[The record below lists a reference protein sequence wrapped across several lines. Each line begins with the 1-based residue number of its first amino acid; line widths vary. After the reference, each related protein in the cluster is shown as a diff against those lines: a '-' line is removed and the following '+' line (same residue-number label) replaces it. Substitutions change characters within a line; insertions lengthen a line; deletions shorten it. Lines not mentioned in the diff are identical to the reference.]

1 LRIFSRQP
9 ADRGQRG
16 RVDAAAIEVEIV
28 ADVEAHDASPDD
40 MVVELAH
47 GEDAVDLAFHRDR
60 RADDARRLD
69 DFAQQLLTGGL
80 RPTTVKKEKGAML
93 GTPSTDKV
101 LSQPIARGTIV
112 AMRSL

>member
-47 GEDAVDLAFHRDR
+47 GEDAVDRS
-60 RADDARRLD
+60 
-69 DFAQQLLTGGL
+69 
-80 RPTTVKKEKGAML
+80 VGA
-93 GTPSTDKV
+93 
-101 LSQPIARGTIV
+101 
-112 AMRSL
+112 